1 MPHKFPNSPFPRI
14 LPLSPGFQVHVLSL
28 LAGNQPVAVS
38 VGRVFPEISRY
49 LLFVKVGVETSPL
62 QAHVDLSVTRGVR
75 AVLKLGAPGVPGA
88 AIGGAGVLGVLP
100 AGPRQPRQF
109 LFCLVYRLASVCAV
123 LEDRVL
129 CLRGLA

>member
-1 MPHKFPNSPFPRI
+1 M
-14 LPLSPGFQVHVLSL
+14 LSL
-28 LAGNQPVAVS
+28 LAGNQPVAMS
-38 VGRVFPEISRY
+38 VGRVFPEIPPY
-49 LLFVKVGVETSPL
+49 LLFVKVGVEASPL
-62 QAHVDLSVTRGVR
+62 QAHVDLCVPRGVR
-75 AVLKLGAPGVPGA
+75 VVLKLGAPSVPGA

-100 AGPRQPRQF
+100 AGPRQPRRF